1 MQAHRVREP
10 LHTHVLPYVVC
21 EPMCIYMYGPRL
33 YLLERD
39 HWVRRLGMDPAE
51 VGRWRDAPIDQGGMD
66 LRGKAQRGAFDP
78 ASLMPADALKV
89 CAAMTGNSR
98 VLGHHARWEGVAGG

>member
-1 MQAHRVREP
+1 
-10 LHTHVLPYVVC
+10 
-21 EPMCIYMYGPRL
+21 
-33 YLLERD
+33 
-39 HWVRRLGMDPAE
+39 MDPAE
-51 VGRWRDAPIDQGGMD
+51 VGRQRAAPIDQGGMD

-78 ASLMPADALKV
+78 ASLLPADALKV

>member
-1 MQAHRVREP
+1 MREP

-39 HWVRRLGMDPAE
+39 HWVQRLGMAPAE
-51 VGRWRDAPIDQGGMD
+51 VRRRRDAPVEQ
-66 LRGKAQRGAFDP
+66 
-78 ASLMPADALKV
+78 
-89 CAAMTGNSR
+89 
-98 VLGHHARWEGVAGG
+98 ARPPSPQY

>member
-1 MQAHRVREP
+1 
-10 LHTHVLPYVVC
+10 
-21 EPMCIYMYGPRL
+21 MCIYMYGPRL